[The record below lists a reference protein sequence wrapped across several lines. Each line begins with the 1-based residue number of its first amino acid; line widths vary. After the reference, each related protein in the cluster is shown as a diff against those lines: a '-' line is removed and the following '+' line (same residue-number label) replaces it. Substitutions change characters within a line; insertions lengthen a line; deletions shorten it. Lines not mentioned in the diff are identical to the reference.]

1 MKLRLVIGM
10 LFLFLIQVSFGQEKK
25 YFDQIRFEV
34 YQGYRN
40 IKASK
45 HSNEKQLDFLNY
57 MYTQEDAADYPYFE
71 MAAKLRHRDFYQIDL
86 RMALYN
92 NLIPYCYNAAFTY
105 YLNPAFGIQVG
116 SSANRYY
123 LTEFNGFYYRDYG
136 SNISSRSIQRQWNI
150 SLMGFYAGPSY
161 QIRYQSI
168 IVDLALNAGMASFY
182 PFTQENIIKTSQS
195 NYKLV
200 LEYQTRFHFLP
211 FVMPEIEL
219 SMDFMRYK
227 NAIIGGRIKYAFMYT
242 KSAIKY
248 ELTTYEWTYDNPQR
262 QTILLSN
269 HSFIQSD
276 IDFGIF
282 ARW

>member
-1 MKLRLVIGM
+1 MRLRL
-10 LFLFLIQVSFGQEKK
+10 LIATLAISVFQPSFGQEKK

-40 IKASK
+40 INATK
-45 HSNEKQLDFLNY
+45 HPNEKQLDFLNY
-57 MYTQEDAADYPYFE
+57 LYTQDEAADYPYFE
-71 MAAKLRHRDFYQIDL
+71 LSTKLRHRDFYQIDL

-92 NLIPYCYNAAFTY
+92 NLIPYCYNASFSY
-105 YLNPAFGIQVG
+105 YITPKLGIQAG
-116 SSANRYY
+116 SFANRYY
-123 LTEFNGFYYRDYG
+123 LTEFNGFYNTIYG
-136 SNISSRSIQRQWNI
+136 NSISTRYIQRQWNI
-150 SLMGFYAGPSY
+150 SLMGFYLGPTY
-161 QIRYQSI
+161 QIKYQSI
-168 IVDLALNAGMASFY
+168 MIDLALNAGLSSFY
-182 PFTQENIIKTSQS
+182 PFTQENIIKTPQS

-211 FVMPEIEL
+211 CVIPEIEL

-227 NAIIGGRIKYAFMYT
+227 NAIIGGRVKYAFMYT

-248 ELTTYEWTYDNPQR
+248 ERTSYEWTYDNPER

-269 HSFIQSD
+269 HALTQSD